1 MKNKGILPSMDYKR
15 NIVFSPHVVILGA
28 GASRASCPNG
38 DKNGLKLPLMKDL
51 IKIIELE
58 KVLDEWKI
66 DDDRDDFELLYDK
79 ITKNSKL
86 KALLKIVEN
95 KVYKYFS
102 RLQIPDEVNVY
113 DKILL
118 SLRPKDLIATFNWD
132 PFLAQAYKR
141 NRLLRALP
149 QIIFLHGNVEVG
161 ICEQDKVN
169 GFLDD
174 ICRHCG
180 SPFEPTKLLYPITN
194 KNYSEDPFIHSEWT
208 YFENFLEN
216 AYFITIFGYSAPKTD
231 AEAIRVMKEKWQA
244 NPSQELGEIDII
256 DIKKEEELNKTWEEF
271 FVRQHFS
278 IVDQY
283 EQSFMAHYP
292 RRSCEA
298 LAGATLHLTPWN
310 DKPLPDTKSLSKL
323 QKAVQ
328 NLIEEEEKAEK
339 KQESFKRWI

>member
-1 MKNKGILPSMDYKR
+1 MQNKVALPSMDYKR

-28 GASRASCPNG
+28 GASRAACPHG
-38 DKNGLKLPLMKDL
+38 DKNGLELPLMDDL
-51 IKIIELE
+51 IKILKLDKI
-58 KVLDEWKI
+58 LDEWKI
-66 DDDRDDFELLYDK
+66 DYDEKDFELLYDR
-79 ITKNSKL
+79 ISKNSNMKE
-86 KALLKIVEN
+86 LLSIVES
-95 KVYKYFS
+95 KVYDYFS
-102 RLQIPDEVNVY
+102 RLQIPDEVTIY
-113 DKILL
+113 DKIIL

-132 PFLAQAYKR
+132 PFLAQAHKR
-141 NRLLRALP
+141 NRSLRVLP
-149 QIIFLHGNVEVG
+149 QIVFLHGNVEVG
-161 ICEQDKVN
+161 ICMQDKGT

-174 ICRHCG
+174 ICPCCG
-180 SPFEPTKLLYPITN
+180 SSYEPTKLLYPIT

-208 YFENFLEN
+208 YFEKFLKK

-278 IVDQY
+278 IVDRY
-283 EQSFMAHYP
+283 EQSYMAHYP

-298 LAGATLHLTPWN
+298 LAGATLHLTPWR
-310 DKPLPDTKSLSKL
+310 DKPLPNTKSLYKL

-328 NLIEEEEKAEK
+328 NLIEEEDKSEK
-339 KQESFKRWI
+339 KQENFKRWI